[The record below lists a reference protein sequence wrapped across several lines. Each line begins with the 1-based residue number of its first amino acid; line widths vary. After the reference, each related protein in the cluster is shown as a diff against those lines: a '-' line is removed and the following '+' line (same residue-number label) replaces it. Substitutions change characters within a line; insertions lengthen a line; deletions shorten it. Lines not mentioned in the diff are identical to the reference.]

1 MSSRRRNMWWGVW
14 LGVVLVVALGTPA
27 LANPPEYELWRQA
40 VWHRAWRAHVVD
52 ADTGAP
58 LPGAVV
64 ETPYG
69 ARRADARGSVSLLG
83 VYGVPVRA
91 SAPGY
96 EPADVP
102 LEADG
107 QVIRLRSSRPRVHV
121 VDARTGTPVA
131 GAVVAWEGQWA
142 VTDERG
148 VAFLPA
154 RPLGPLTVKRAAYR
168 RAVASTPGRATL
180 VRLEPIHVRGFYLA
194 FGFLNRPRAVVEEY
208 LDRAAQAGLNAVVID
223 AKGDRG
229 YLAWE
234 SAHPDARLNG
244 VNGRAAI
251 SAAEFL
257 EMARR
262 RGFYVIARLVV
273 FKDNPLAEAQPHRA
287 VRRADG
293 TIWRDREGLGWADPR
308 LPENW
313 EYNIALARELAE
325 MGFDEVNL
333 DYIRFPSDGNLRAI
347 AWGEELTA
355 EARTETISRFLQ
367 AAQQALRPT
376 PALMSGDVFGLTP
389 AVYHSDMNI
398 GQTVETMAPYMDIF
412 CPMSYPAT
420 YIPGNMGLTDPV
432 RQPYETV
439 YRATA
444 EAVRRSAS
452 PVRPWL
458 QAYSWAGVV
467 YDADELYAQIRA
479 AEEAGA
485 IGWLFW
491 NAGGSYDLLFEALG
505 AQQP

>member
-1 MSSRRRNMWWGVW
+1 
-14 LGVVLVVALGTPA
+14 
-27 LANPPEYELWRQA
+27 
-40 VWHRAWRAHVVD
+40 
-52 ADTGAP
+52 
-58 LPGAVV
+58 
-64 ETPYG
+64 
-69 ARRADARGSVSLLG
+69 
-83 VYGVPVRA
+83 VRA
-91 SAPGY
+91 STPGY
-96 EPADVP
+96 ELAEIALRADSQ
-102 LEADG
+102 A
-107 QVIRLRSSRPRVHV
+107 IRLRSLRPRVHV
-121 VDARTGTPVA
+121 VDARTGMPVA
-131 GAVVAWEGQWA
+131 GAVVVWNGQWA
-142 VTDERG
+142 RTDDRG
-148 VAFLPA
+148 VVFLPA
-154 RPLGPLTVKRAAYR
+154 VPQGPLTMKRAAYW
-168 RAVASTPGRATL
+168 RAVVSSPETATL
-180 VRLEPIHVRGFYLA
+180 VRLEPIHVRGLYLA
-194 FGFLNRPRAVVEEY
+194 FGFLNRPRTVIEAY
-208 LDRAAQAGLNAVVID
+208 LDRAAQAGLNTVVID

-244 VNGRAAI
+244 VNSRSAI

-262 RGFYVIARLVV
+262 RGFYVIARVVV
-273 FKDNPLAEAQPHRA
+273 FKDNPLAEAQPERA

-308 LPENW
+308 LVENW
-313 EYNIALARELAE
+313 NYNITLARELAE

-333 DYIRFPSDGNLRAI
+333 DYIRFPSDGNLQAI
-347 AWGEELTA
+347 AWGEVLTA
-355 EARTETISRFLQ
+355 ETRTATISRFLQ
-367 AAQQALRPT
+367 AAHEALRPT

-444 EAVRRSAS
+444 EAVKRSVS

-491 NAGGSYDLLFEALG
+491 NAGGSYDLLFEALET
-505 AQQP
+505 Q